1 MALTCRVTG
10 AVLMVL
16 FAGSV
21 LWPRPGISKN
31 VIQPGASQPIK
42 IKSESIL
49 FDRDKPRKT
58 RFGKLEWLGTLRLTS
73 PSPNF
78 GGYSG
83 LVLDKTGTRLLAIS
97 DKGLWLGARLTYR
110 AGKME
115 KLSEGK
121 VGILR
126 GIDNNPLSRKFIAD
140 AESMV
145 MEQPGSVTGTA
156 YVSFERKHR
165 IAVYPVTK
173 NGFGT
178 PRRHLAL
185 PSSARSVDQ
194 NKGIEGITILRA
206 GPLKGALLAFT
217 EEYLDDQ
224 GDHVGWLIGGPK
236 PGMVTFKRRGGFA
249 ITDLAS
255 LPDGDV
261 IVLERRFR
269 VSEGVKMRLRRIR
282 AKDIKAGA
290 KLDGDVLLKT
300 DDLREIDN
308 MEALAVHRDGQGR
321 NILTILSDNNFNTR
335 FQRTLLMQFAIVE

>member
-1 MALTCRVTG
+1 MALARRIAG
-10 AVLMVL
+10 AVLTVL

-21 LWPRPGISKN
+21 AWPCPGISKD

-83 LVLDKTGTRLLAIS
+83 LVLDKTGTRLLAVS
-97 DKGLWLGARLTYR
+97 DKGLWLGATITYR

-115 KLSEGK
+115 KLTGGK
-121 VGILR
+121 VGILH
-126 GIDNNPLSRKFIAD
+126 GIDKKPLSRKFIAD

-185 PSSARSVDQ
+185 PARVKSVDP

-269 VSEGVKMRLRRIR
+269 FSDGVKMRLRRI
-282 AKDIKAGA
+282 KLEDIKAGE

>member
-1 MALTCRVTG
+1 
-10 AVLMVL
+10 
-16 FAGSV
+16 
-21 LWPRPGISKN
+21 
-31 VIQPGASQPIK
+31 
-42 IKSESIL
+42 
-49 FDRDKPRKT
+49 
-58 RFGKLEWLGTLRLTS
+58 
-73 PSPNF
+73 
-78 GGYSG
+78 
-83 LVLDKTGTRLLAIS
+83 
-97 DKGLWLGARLTYR
+97 
-110 AGKME
+110 
-115 KLSEGK
+115 
-121 VGILR
+121 
-126 GIDNNPLSRKFIAD
+126 
-140 AESMV
+140 MV
-145 MEQPGSVTGTA
+145 MKQPGSVTGTA
-156 YVSFERKHR
+156 YISFERKHR

-185 PSSARSVDQ
+185 PASARSVDQ

-206 GPLKGALLAFT
+206 GPLKGTLLAFT

-269 VSEGVKMRLRRIR
+269 FSEGVKMRLRRIR

-308 MEALAVHRDGQGR
+308 MEALTVHRDGQGR
-321 NILTILSDNNFNTR
+321 NILTLLSDNNFNTR

>member
-1 MALTCRVTG
+1 VALARRVAG
-10 AVLMVL
+10 AVLTAL
-16 FAGSV
+16 FAGSGA
-21 LWPRPGISKN
+21 WPRPGISKD

-58 RFGKLEWLGTLRLTS
+58 RFGKLEWLGTLMLNS
-73 PSPNF
+73 PSPYF

-97 DKGLWLGARLTYR
+97 DKGFWLGASLTYR
-110 AGKME
+110 AGRME

-121 VGILR
+121 VGILY

-145 MEQPGSVTGTA
+145 MKQPGSVTGTA

-165 IAVYPVTK
+165 IVVYPVTK

-185 PSSARSVDQ
+185 PEKARSVEQ
-194 NKGIEGITILRA
+194 NKGIEGITILRT
-206 GPLKGALLAFT
+206 GSLKGALLAFT

>member
-1 MALTCRVTG
+1 MALPRRVARAMLT
-10 AVLMVL
+10 AL
-16 FAGSV
+16 FAGAV
-21 LWPRPGISKN
+21 AWPRPGISKD
-31 VIQPGASQPIK
+31 VIQPGANQPIK

-58 RFGKLEWLGTLRLTS
+58 RFGKLEWLGTLMLNS
-73 PSPNF
+73 PSPYF

-115 KLSEGK
+115 KLSESK

-145 MEQPGSVTGTA
+145 MEQPGCVTGTA

-185 PSSARSVDQ
+185 PARAKSVDP
-194 NKGIEGITILRA
+194 NKGIEGIAAAHAHADQHRNVPLQNRTNDSAETAPLGFLWAEFVENEQIECICAPLLDRGDGLRDRA
-206 GPLKGALLAFT
+206 GVQPASSGAAA
-217 EEYLDDQ
+217 
-224 GDHVGWLIGGPK
+224 K
-236 PGMVTFKRRGGFA
+236 
-249 ITDLAS
+249 
-255 LPDGDV
+255 
-261 IVLERRFR
+261 
-269 VSEGVKMRLRRIR
+269 RLRDADR
-282 AKDIKAGA
+282 GA
-290 KLDGDVLLKT
+290 IWQHAQMHVAS
-300 DDLREIDN
+300 
-308 MEALAVHRDGQGR
+308 MCV
-321 NILTILSDNNFNTR
+321 S
-335 FQRTLLMQFAIVE
+335 